1 MFGLE
6 DILELSKTHRN
17 RIYAFKGIVRIS
29 KEHKGRNTLKF
40 RVIDNVNAQSIAMSS
55 GGRKVNADN
64 DFIFALGRLGLDCKV
79 N

>member
-1 MFGLE
+1 LINIRNFSAFLLE
-6 DILELSKTHRN
+6 KEKNINEID
-17 RIYAFKGIVRIS
+17 RIS